1 MDRSAIDVAKCQY
14 ARNINQKGR
23 GIAGAWML
31 IRDSRMPAIPNK
43 KFCVISEGNH
53 SPILSARTLRRLNE
67 AQESLERNVVS
78 SIEEFVQANR

>member
-1 MDRSAIDVAKCQY
+1 MDRSAIGVAKCKY

-31 IRDSRMPAIPNK
+31 IKTSRMQAIPNK

-53 SPILSARTLRRLNE
+53 SPILGASAQRWANE

>member
-1 MDRSAIDVAKCQY
+1 MDRSAIGVANRQY

-31 IRDSRMPAIPNK
+31 IKNSRMLAIPNK
-43 KFCVISEGNH
+43 EICVISEGNH
-53 SPILSARTLRRLNE
+53 SPILGASAPRRENE
-67 AQESLERNVVS
+67 AQESLDRNVVS